1 MKYLLPSVFETEEDA
16 PFSPTKV
23 QSCRFPMKIRYLTII
38 CPPIEGETD
47 GKVLLLRVSHKELTK
62 RAVGHQ
68 KFVSNFLL
76 NQGILVNGNESFQIQ
91 LTSLLMSF
99 LLQFQNITIW
109 KRLLVRTWFL
119 GIPHWQITTKRRLLH
134 LQPRNSK
141 KWKKTLWEK
150 RMKQKK
156 TYKIQILP

>member
-1 MKYLLPSVFETEEDA
+1 MEERVKLVSKWIERLESRMQYYYCFLNEKWFFPFSRRKKMKYLLPSVFETEEDA

-47 GKVLLLRVSHKELTK
+47 GKVLLLEVSHKELTK

-99 LLQFQNITIW
+99 LLQFQNITI
-109 KRLLVRTWFL
+109 
-119 GIPHWQITTKRRLLH
+119 
-134 LQPRNSK
+134 
-141 KWKKTLWEK
+141 
-150 RMKQKK
+150 
-156 TYKIQILP
+156 